1 MDTKTHKMTHK
12 MTEQESKE
20 IRDAVTSAF
29 GGVVE
34 SMSKLLEQR
43 KTSETDEP
51 DKTDEETTTET
62 DDEIG
67 HRAVEQYINAMNTG
81 NLSGKDI

>member
-1 MDTKTHKMTHK
+1 

-20 IRDAVTSAF
+20 IRDAVTSAI
-29 GGVVE
+29 GGVVD

-81 NLSGKDI
+81 DLSGKNI

>member
-1 MDTKTHKMTHK
+1 M
-12 MTEQESKE
+12 
-20 IRDAVTSAF
+20 
-29 GGVVE
+29 
-34 SMSKLLEQR
+34 
-43 KTSETDEP
+43 TSETDEP
-51 DKTDEETTTET
+51 DKKDDEPSKET

>member
-1 MDTKTHKMTHK
+1 

-20 IRDAVTSAF
+20 IRDAVTSSF
-29 GGVVE
+29 GGVID
-34 SMSKLLEQR
+34 SMSKLLEHR
-43 KTSETDEP
+43 MTSETDEP
-51 DKTDEETTTET
+51 DKKDDEPSKET

-81 NLSGKDI
+81 NLSGKDF